1 MLEQTDQY
9 GDTESTDDF
18 GPYMGK
24 LPSNPF
30 VSGDTT
36 DDVTFVGSGTC
47 SSDGTTGWWMRTD
60 TGEFR
65 ANDIDPNHAEY

>member
-9 GDTESTDDF
+9 GDAGTDF

-24 LPSNPF
+24 MPSNPF
-30 VSGDTT
+30 SLVADA
-36 DDVTFVGSGTC
+36 DQILFAASGTC
-47 SSDGTTGWWMRTD
+47 PSAGPYGWWMRTD

-65 ANDIDPNHAEY
+65 ANDIDPNHADY